1 MRATSGDRLLRDS
14 KDSPMRPIAQSQ
26 IKSAMER
33 LNRDLEESSRLRE
46 LLATLKNGKESEA
59 FQYKVKL
66 RYRGVT
72 YHRMIQQ
79 P

>member
-1 MRATSGDRLLRDS
+1 
-14 KDSPMRPIAQSQ
+14 MRPITQVQ

-46 LLATLKNGKESEA
+46 VLATLKNGKESKE
-59 FQYKVKL
+59 FEYKVKL
-66 RYRGVT
+66 RYRGMT
-72 YHRMIQQ
+72 YWKVLRQ